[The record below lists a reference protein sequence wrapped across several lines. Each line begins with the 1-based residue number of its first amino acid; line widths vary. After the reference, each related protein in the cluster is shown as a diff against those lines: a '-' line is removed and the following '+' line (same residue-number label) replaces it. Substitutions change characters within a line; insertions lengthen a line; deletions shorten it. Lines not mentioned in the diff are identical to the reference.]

1 VLPNLT
7 SNAVKY
13 NHHAGSITIA
23 CHPTGEGRV
32 GIVVRDTGPT

>member
-13 NHHAGSITIA
+13 HHHAGSITIA
-23 CHPTGEGRV
+23 CHPTGESGV
-32 GIVVRDTGPT
+32 GIVARDTGPT